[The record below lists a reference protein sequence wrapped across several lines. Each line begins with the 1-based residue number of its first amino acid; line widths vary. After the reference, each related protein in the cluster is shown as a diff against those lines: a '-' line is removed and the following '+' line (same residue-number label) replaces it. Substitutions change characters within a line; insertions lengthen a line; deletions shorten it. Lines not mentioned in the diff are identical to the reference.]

1 MERIYAYIGII
12 VIALIIGLFISAILE
27 ALTETYLGY
36 KLYKKQV
43 QKYIDRGY
51 SEDVAQIKAQQLAEE
66 GRRIIAEY
74 LEKQLEYDEVEYEKT
89 AKEIEALFKEEE

>member
-12 VIALIIGLFISAILE
+12 VIALIISLFISAIIE

-43 QKYIDRGY
+43 QKYIDKGY
-51 SEDVAQIKAQQLAEE
+51 SEDVAQLKAQQLAEE